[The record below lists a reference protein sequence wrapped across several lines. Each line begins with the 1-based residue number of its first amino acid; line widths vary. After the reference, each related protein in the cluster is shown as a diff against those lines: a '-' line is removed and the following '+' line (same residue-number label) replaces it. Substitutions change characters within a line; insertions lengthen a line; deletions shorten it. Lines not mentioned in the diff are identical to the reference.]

1 MKTKNLTAV
10 LAVASL
16 LPLAGTTFAAD
27 AHDSYHRSFYGDGA
41 SYNSTQQ
48 SDDMGNMGKAAY
60 GSASDTSAWSAHDA
74 YRRSFPGDGGAS
86 YSKPETNAAG
96 KAAYGSS
103 SSIDGLAAYRNA
115 FHGD

>member
-1 MKTKNLTAV
+1 MKTKNLIAV
-10 LAVASL
+10 LAVTSL

-41 SYNSTQQ
+41 SNYSTQQ
-48 SDDMGNMGKAAY
+48 SDTMGKAAY

-74 YRRSFPGDGGAS
+74 YRRSFPGDGGPS
-86 YSKPETNAAG
+86 YSNPETNSMG

-103 SSIDGLAAYRNA
+103 SSIDGLAAYRHS
-115 FHGD
+115 FYGD